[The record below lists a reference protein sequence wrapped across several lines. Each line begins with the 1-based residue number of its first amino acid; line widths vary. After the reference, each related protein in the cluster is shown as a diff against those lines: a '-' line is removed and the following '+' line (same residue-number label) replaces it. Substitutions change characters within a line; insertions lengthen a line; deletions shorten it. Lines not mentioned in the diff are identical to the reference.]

1 MRTSLNAKVELM
13 RCCCE
18 KLKMMV
24 ETNGKRGEKGNLGGG
39 WLFIFKTANAPS
51 LQEIIKNRTP
61 AVLYEG
67 RQGGGRKSFRTSA
80 SLINA
85 NDWKGT
91 IG

>member
-61 AVLYEG
+61 AVLYEDAKAEAG
-67 RQGGGRKSFRTSA
+67 RA
-80 SLINA
+80 SEPVPPSSMR
-85 NDWKGT
+85 T
-91 IG
+91 IGRER